1 LSKHFTL
8 HYLTDLDEA
17 LVGKRNI
24 DADQR
29 DQTGEFLLLVV
40 VDGIS
45 VLQDSGYGLDER
57 DERYKVMPKFCNI
70 NDIEEDIELCLLW
83 QTAPA

>member
-1 LSKHFTL
+1 VNILLL

-24 DADQR
+24 DAVQR
-29 DQTGEFLLLVV
+29 DQTREFLLLVV
-40 VDGIS
+40 IDGIS
-45 VLQDSGYGLDER
+45 VLQDLGYGLDER
-57 DERYKVMPKFCNI
+57 DEGYKVMPECRNI